1 MERTILFRGKTVAEN
16 KWVYGGYHKINDRSF
31 IIVNIDNADCP
42 YYVYEVY
49 PDTVGQFTDQLDAG
63 GKQIFEGDI
72 VYDSAEDE
80 NAEIV
85 WNPQTSM
92 FEIEFYGFVS
102 DFDHYYGKELD
113 VIGNIHD
120 EEIYEE

>member
-1 MERTILFRGKTVAEN
+1 
-16 KWVYGGYHKINDRSF
+16 
-31 IIVNIDNADCP
+31 
-42 YYVYEVY
+42 
-49 PDTVGQFTDQLDAG
+49 
-63 GKQIFEGDI
+63 
-72 VYDSAEDE
+72 
-80 NAEIV
+80 
-85 WNPQTSM
+85 M